1 VGPIDWTILTPIAT
15 KNKPSRDVI
24 EGRNSKKKSRLSM
37 DSRMVNQIEEFYRQD
52 AKFTERKEESLQE
65 KFQDNLVSLSVD
77 PLRTWRLGGKIL
89 RFAENRFI
97 TLESIKSQNQSHV
110 GQIFTSFGKN
120 DNGERRH
127 WTGPSS
133 A

>member
-52 AKFTERKEESLQE
+52 AKFTERKEENYQREIPGKPCFALCGLSA
-65 KFQDNLVSLSVD
+65 NLAS
-77 PLRTWRLGGKIL
+77 WR
-89 RFAENRFI
+89 
-97 TLESIKSQNQSHV
+97 
-110 GQIFTSFGKN
+110 
-120 DNGERRH
+120 
-127 WTGPSS
+127 
-133 A
+133 